1 MLVFILL
8 SLGLCVVKQFIPSLQ
23 SILLSDFFIYAGLAV
38 ALAGII
44 GLFLEKISEVV
55 AYDTFS
61 SATLLL
67 WFAYWQPLFE
77 PNSPMFFF
85 YPLYFALMSA
95 FITLFLSN
103 QGHRID
109 KETLSYMRYL
119 DKERILP
126 AWTLMLC
133 VLGSLELRQ
142 HYQLYPV
149 LMTLLMLRFAFSS
162 CIEQPT
168 QTNQR

>member
-1 MLVFILL
+1 MLIFILL
-8 SLGLCVVKQFIPSLQ
+8 SLGLCVVKQFSPNLQ
-23 SILLSDFFIYAGLAV
+23 PVLWSEFFIYAGLIV
-38 ALAGII
+38 ALASVI
-44 GLFLEKISEVV
+44 GSFLKRCSDAV
-55 AYDTFS
+55 AYDAFS

-77 PNSPMFFF
+77 PDAPIFFF

-109 KETLSYMRYL
+109 KATLNYMRYL

-126 AWTLMLC
+126 AWTLMLG

-168 QTNQR
+168 RTNQR